1 MTSPQEEHPWPLSTR
16 LDLLFPLW
24 SPLPRSLLGQP
35 AAWHFPK
42 TASVLGQSWGAWRS
56 SQAGRAKLL
65 EASAGLLRPHR
76 CRGSAPVGWHRHPCW
91 DSVPGPSHHHLLCL
105 STAQGPSLRQ
115 ETIAFPSASL
125 GKPPRQPAEQ
135 ISGASHAGTEP
146 PPRRAAPER
155 LGFAAWRP
163 TCPWPGANPLQ
174 RQASCVSCAHG
185 VACRRSRGAG
195 DQGTLAGR
203 AASPALGRHRAG
215 PASGM
220 ERWHGGFHAR

>member
-1 MTSPQEEHPWPLSTR
+1 MQR
-16 LDLLFPLW
+16 
-24 SPLPRSLLGQP
+24 
-35 AAWHFPK
+35 
-42 TASVLGQSWGAWRS
+42 
-56 SQAGRAKLL
+56 GR
-65 EASAGLLRPHR
+65 G
-76 CRGSAPVGWHRHPCW
+76 CAPVGWHRHPCW

-115 ETIAFPSASL
+115 ETIAFPSASPTL

-163 TCPWPGANPLQ
+163 TCPWPGANPPQ
-174 RQASCVSCAHG
+174 RQASCVSCTHG

-203 AASPALGRHRAG
+203 AASPALGRHGAG

-220 ERWHGGFHAR
+220 ERWHGGSRCAGMVCIPAAASMPGDEGPWLRSGNLAGGQKPRAGVMGRTTYWCVHGAAGEPLSRQR